1 MMLLRDIPDK
11 LAVTAFVYQMYNY
24 FTRAVPSAI
33 TKHTTLTPSTK
44 ERSGSSPLSSAAN
57 FDLSQFDQFTFKQL
71 SPVPTEGLRDLSEN
85 KYSRHRDEEESKKGL
100 EEEPT
105 VEELHTPVK
114 IEDSE
119 KAPVSTST
127 PVSLDNHHDNQ
138 GPHPSPLLTHSNEK
152 SSDHVT
158 VKENKS
164 ALICLSNDEKNHNET
179 KDSKSKL
186 DLENA
191 PRHLTPSPPLP
202 SGDKIPGEKDEVK
215 ELNGERMDYSQ
226 TSSHPDQAVLSL
238 NLSQNSVSDIQTT
251 STNDSSTST
260 RGTSDIESPKV
271 LHVYVHISVL
281 GYTHKLQSC
290 FEYVIYI

>member
-33 TKHTTLTPSTK
+33 TKHTTLSSTK
-44 ERSGSSPLSSAAN
+44 ERSGSSPLSSAAT

-71 SPVPTEGLRDLSEN
+71 SPVPTEGPRDLSEN
-85 KYSRHRDEEESKKGL
+85 KYSRHSLKDEEESKKGL

-114 IEDSE
+114 NEDSE

-127 PVSLDNHHDNQ
+127 PVSSDNHHDNQ
-138 GPHPSPLLTHSNEK
+138 EPHPSPVLTHSNEK

-164 ALICLSNDEKNHNET
+164 ALICLSNDEKDHDET

-202 SGDKIPGEKDEVK
+202 SGDKISGEKDEVEVK

-226 TSSHPDQAVLSL
+226 TSSHPDRAVLSL
-238 NLSQNSVSDIQTT
+238 NLSQNSVSDIQRT

-260 RGTSDIESPKV
+260 RRSSVIESPKV
-271 LHVYVHISVL
+271 LHVYVHVSVL
-281 GYTHKLQSC
+281 GYTHK
-290 FEYVIYI
+290 YVI